1 MSAPLRPSLL
11 PQCTSCA
18 RRFANAGL
26 RPWSP
31 FHQQAR
37 GAKKA
42 SRLPQTHTLT
52 VRLLKDV
59 KAYGRKGSLV
69 PVTRGMMRNQ
79 WFPARKADYV
89 TPTQLRE
96 LKAEDVPVERNY
108 MFGMDEPE
116 AREEETGPEVLE
128 IAPPKPIE
136 VKGVSPERAMQLID
150 IFVPPR
156 ITLIKEIAKAQP
168 GQTEPKEEPKEQPR
182 PRGMS
187 AADVLAAASAV
198 PAKPADTRVR
208 LHGSVSTADIVTF
221 IKTQLMTNEEASRV
235 VLSERDV
242 QFLGGTEPN
251 DDTRIKY
258 LGDYEV
264 EIKIKGS
271 EGGVRRR
278 LRIMS

>member
-26 RPWSP
+26 RPWYP
-31 FHQQAR
+31 FQQQAR

-42 SRLPQTHTLT
+42 SRLPQTQLT

-79 WFPARKADYV
+79 WFPTRTADYV

-96 LKAEDVPVERNY
+96 LKVKDVPVERNY

-116 AREEETGPEVLE
+116 AMEEETGPEVLE
-128 IAPPKPIE
+128 IASPKPIE
-136 VKGVSPERAMQLID
+136 VKGISPERAMQLID

-168 GQTEPKEEPKEQPR
+168 SQTEPKQETKEQPR
-182 PRGMS
+182 PWGMS
-187 AADVLAAASAV
+187 AADVLAAASVA

-221 IKTQLMTNEEASRV
+221 VKTQLEDNEEGSRV

-264 EIKIKGS
+264 EIKIKGT
-271 EGGVRRR
+271 EGGVRRK
-278 LRIMS
+278 LRILS